1 MIVSL
6 LLAFA
11 LGAEAPAATTQQ
23 VALDKQASLTIPAGW
38 EAKSYRM
45 PMRGAI
51 NFRIT
56 SGDLRMAVTGI
67 PKPKQAD
74 ESPAAL
80 MGLMKDVSE
89 EDKVKFDVMNASMQ
103 YVMLGG
109 KPYSTDEEPTF
120 KGTGYV
126 GALMT
131 VAAPGEEAIF
141 PVFEG
146 RKYQCVTTSVIKTE
160 TMAYVISVGS
170 TSCSGADHTA
180 AVAAI
185 RSMVIAGG

>member
-1 MIVSL
+1 MIASF

-11 LGAEAPAATTQQ
+11 LAADAPAGTTQQ
-23 VALDKQASLTIPAGW
+23 VTLDKQASLTIPAGW

-45 PMRGAI
+45 PVRGAV

-56 SGDLRMAVTGI
+56 WGDLRMAVTGI
-67 PKPKQAD
+67 PKGKQAD

-89 EDKVKFDVMNASMQ
+89 EDKVKFDVANASMQ

-109 KPYSTDEEPTF
+109 KPYDGDGEPTF
-120 KGTGYV
+120 KGPGYV

-146 RKYQCVTTSVIKTE
+146 RKYQCVTTSIIKTE
-160 TMAYVISVGS
+160 KMSYVISVGS
-170 TSCSGADHTA
+170 TSCSGADHA
-180 AVAAI
+180 AALAAI
-185 RSMVIAGG
+185 RSVVIAGG